1 METQF
6 LRDPDHSPEKDVLEN
21 VLKESYLVYDEL
33 IKTITAS
40 DIGLVPQWNYYKDGK
55 TWLCKVCY
63 KKKTVF
69 WLSVWDRYFKTGF
82 FFTEKNCPGVE
93 NLNIDDNIKA
103 DFKNNKHIGRLIPLS
118 IDINRRDQIDDL
130 LKIIEYKKSLK

>member
-6 LRDPDHSPEKDVLEN
+6 LRDPDQSPEKDVLEN
-21 VLKESYLVYDEL
+21 VLEESYLVYDEL

-55 TWLCKVCY
+55 TWLGKVCY

-93 NLNIDDNIKA
+93 NLDIDDNIKA
-103 DFKNNKHIGRLIPLS
+103 DFKNNKHIGRLFPLS
-118 IDINRRDQIDDL
+118 IDINCRDQIDDL